1 MTSRKQTFLDLLLLV
16 ILDGLSRNPD
26 EHFAV
31 YSA

>member
-26 EHFAV
+26 ELFAV
-31 YSA
+31 